1 MTLGLRLSPD
11 AEADIDEILEWSV
24 ERFGAEVRD
33 GYEELISATLEGL
46 MDNPLHPGTRDR
58 PELGHGVRVVHLRS
72 SHGRVR
78 AGARRIRSPRHF
90 VVYRQVDGVVQVV
103 RVLHE
108 AMDLPRHHIPR
119 P

>member
-1 MTLGLRLSPD
+1 MTFRLRLSPD

-24 ERFGAEVRD
+24 ARFGAEVRD

-46 MDNPLHPGTRDR
+46 LDDPRHPGTHDR

-72 SHGRVR
+72 SHGRIR
-78 AGARRIRSPRHF
+78 AGARRIRTPRYF

-103 RVLHE
+103 RVLHD
-108 AMDLPRHHIPR
+108 AMDLPRHRISPT
-119 P
+119 

>member
-1 MTLGLRLSPD
+1 MTCTLRLSPD

-24 ERFGAEVRD
+24 ARFGAEVRD

-46 MDNPLHPGTRDR
+46 LDDPRHPATHDR
-58 PELGHGVRVVHLRS
+58 PELGHGIRVVHLRS
-72 SHGRVR
+72 SRSRVR
-78 AGARRIRSPRHF
+78 AGARQIRTPRHF

-103 RVLHE
+103 RVLHD
-108 AMDLPRHHIPR
+108 AMDLPRHRVSP